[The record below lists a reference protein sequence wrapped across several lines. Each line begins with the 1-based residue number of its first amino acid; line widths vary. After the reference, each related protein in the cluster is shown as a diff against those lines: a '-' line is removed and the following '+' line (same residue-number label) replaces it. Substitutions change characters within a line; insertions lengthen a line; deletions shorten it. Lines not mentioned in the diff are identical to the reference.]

1 MYPKASQMENGFDGA
16 RGMNIYITP
25 KSLMKIIWC
34 FFLFLFCSFVRLF
47 VFFFFVFHDTD
58 RVWIFDG
65 IFAVDFIHIY
75 IMQKI
80 FVLG

>member
-34 FFLFLFCSFVRLF
+34 FFCFCFVHSFVCS
-47 VFFFFVFHDTD
+47 FFFFFFHDTD